1 MIWSEQLWSHH
12 LCCGVLYAS
21 IYPTYP
27 LQTLSCTLQIVTR
40 HPAARYCLVP
50 LYMLSWVLLLS
61 GLLATQHWVWVAAF
75 VASLCV
81 TLVPAWLLE
90 FR

>member
-1 MIWSEQLWSHH
+1 
-12 LCCGVLYAS
+12 V
-21 IYPTYP
+21 
-27 LQTLSCTLQIVTR
+27 
-40 HPAARYCLVP
+40 RYCLVP
-50 LYMLSWVLLLS
+50 LYVLSWALLLS
-61 GLLATQHWVWVAAF
+61 GLAATQHWVWVTAF